1 MARNIETIFSKYQ
14 ELVDSIFGAGN
25 ISIKHYKESNNVI
38 GALSGEQFQMF
49 TDNFIARLIRLKDK
63 YKNKRNKKVIYDTIA
78 TIADPYNWEGAYAEL
93 VAYDVLM
100 NDYIACE
107 PQLNK
112 TLSASF
118 SLACEMSNRKHTNY
132 DLYLRDYGLYMDV
145 KAWTDPTHDILYKS
159 VIEKAIADA
168 EVHCNILAQYELD
181 SDSIVYEPLVRK
193 LREELS
199 MFLKEEQSKERKSAV
214 FDSREVKGLS
224 YHVLWK
230 AGVNTAFYETNPF
243 HKAEEL
249 KDVVIRR
256 YFDKFPQRN
265 PFWLVFVNFP
275 WYNQRDKKGI
285 DNDEHFYR
293 SLARRTFM
301 QYRHSK
307 LKAKDIAPKY
317 EGTKSAY
324 QVSQRLAGIIF
335 IDDLSILENKQD
347 VYVYFNPNAKY
358 PRPFARTYLEELI
371 PMKCDG
377 LCDDFAYDNY

>member
-1 MARNIETIFSKYQ
+1 MAKDIENIFNKYQ
-14 ELVDSIFGAGN
+14 ELVNSIFDVGHIN
-25 ISIKHYKESNNVI
+25 IKHYKESNNVI
-38 GALSGEQFQMF
+38 GALADEQFQTF
-49 TDNFIARLIRLKDK
+49 TENFTARLIRLKDK
-63 YKNKRNKKVIYDTIA
+63 FKNKNNKKVIYDTIA
-78 TIADPYNWEGAYAEL
+78 MIADPYNWEGAYAEL

-100 NDYIACE
+100 NDYIGCE

-159 VIEKAIADA
+159 VIEKAIKDA
-168 EVHCNILAQYELD
+168 KVHCNILAQYELD
-181 SDSIVYEPLVRK
+181 SDSTPYEPLVSK

-199 MFLKEEQSKERKSAV
+199 MFLKEEQSKESKSKFFGSKV
-214 FDSREVKGLS
+214 VKGLS
-224 YHVLWK
+224 YRVLWQT
-230 AGVNTAFYETNPF
+230 GINSAFYETSPF

-256 YFDKFPQRN
+256 YFDKFPQKKS
-265 PFWLVFVNFP
+265 FWLVFVNFP
-275 WYNQRDKKGI
+275 WYNQRDKKAI
-285 DNDEHFYR
+285 DSNEYFYR

-301 QYRHSK
+301 QYRYSK
-307 LKAKDIAPKY
+307 LKAKEIIPKY
-317 EGTKSAY
+317 KGTKSAY
-324 QVSQRLAGIIF
+324 NVSQRLAGIIF

-358 PRPFARTYLEELI
+358 PCHIARTYLEDLV

-377 LCDDFAYDNY
+377 LYDDFAHDNY